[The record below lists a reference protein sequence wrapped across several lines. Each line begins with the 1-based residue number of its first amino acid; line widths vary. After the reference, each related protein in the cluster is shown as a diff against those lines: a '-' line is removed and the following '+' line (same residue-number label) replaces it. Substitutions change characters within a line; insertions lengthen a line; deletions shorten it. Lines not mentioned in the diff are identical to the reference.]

1 METDPDDYIMYWH
14 LMQGNPRQPSMLN
27 SRLWILGSRGG
38 LILSVELYS
47 GHCLSKITDSTAED
61 FMDFT
66 SKISRILEP
75 GLPYEGSKPRGER
88 KMSK

>member
-14 LMQGNPRQPSMLN
+14 LMQGNPRQPWMLN

-38 LILSVELYS
+38 LILSVEIVFWTR
-47 GHCLSKITDSTAED
+47 LSKITDSTAED
-61 FMDFT
+61 FKDFT

-75 GLPYEGSKPRGER
+75 GLPCEGSKRRAKE
-88 KMSK
+88 K

>member
-14 LMQGNPRQPSMLN
+14 LMQGNPRQPWILN
-27 SRLWILGSRGG
+27 S
-38 LILSVELYS
+38 
-47 GHCLSKITDSTAED
+47 DSTAED

-75 GLPYEGSKPRGER
+75 GLPCEGSKRRVKE
-88 KMSK
+88 K